1 MAQKKRAKK
10 RKTKKKQ
17 KQQEKLILVGIGLLF
32 ILFSIF
38 GFFHLGFLGTLIANG
53 FRIIGGNTYQVLC
66 LALAVYGGWL
76 ANKTTEARYT
86 SIHRQISTLLINFK
100 N

>member
-10 RKTKKKQ
+10 RKTKKQQ

-76 ANKTTEARYT
+76 AIKTTEARFT
-86 SIHRQISTLLINFK
+86 SLRRVVGCVLIYLGS
-100 N
+100 